1 MIRTVELINEYV
13 SELNI
18 VGLSSSSS
26 FFPIPFKPLKV
37 SGPILQQRWLVF
49 FKCRGAGHPER

>member
-13 SELNI
+13 SELNT
-18 VGLSSSSS
+18 VGLSSSS

-49 FKCRGAGHPER
+49 FGAAHPER